1 LRILIADD
9 NEAVRKGAC
18 SILQSRQDI
27 EVCGEAS
34 TGKDA
39 VIKAQLLKPDLVI
52 LDFSFPD
59 SSGLDVAM
67 EVRESLPEVPIL
79 LLTAHGSPMI
89 DEIRKRGLQG
99 YVSKSE
105 AGTTLLAAIDA
116 ILGSKRSFFPIS

>member
-1 LRILIADD
+1 
-9 NEAVRKGAC
+9 VRKGAC

-52 LDFSFPD
+52 LDFSLPD

-116 ILGSKRSFFPIS
+116 ILGSKGSFFPIS